1 LKNRKVY
8 IIVLLDLTYN
18 HNIYKLII
26 VTLIMETKLLL
37 KKLEGIHTI
46 EAVMDILNVD
56 KNKAIYYI
64 YRLRKWG
71 YVKTKVSSDKKRVYY
86 IYRKNRLGGKSYY
99 EVINL
104 YSPIKLAESSFY
116 KVYGR
121 EPTLEEALIY
131 AIKSKKVRVLTAALS
146 LFKHIDNWTL
156 LGELTRKNHVER
168 SVGALYD
175 LSRKIMK
182 TRRMTKKL
190 RDSILPEK
198 NAKFAEMIEG
208 FKSKDFK
215 EIEETWKIRIPLN
228 KADFEDY
235 IIK

>member
-1 LKNRKVY
+1 
-8 IIVLLDLTYN
+8 
-18 HNIYKLII
+18 
-26 VTLIMETKLLL
+26 METKILL

-46 EAVMDILNVD
+46 ESVMEILNVD
-56 KNKAIYYI
+56 KAKAIYYI
-64 YRLRKWG
+64 HRLRKEG
-71 YVKTKVSSDKKRVYY
+71 YVKTKAASDKTRIYY
-86 IYRKNRLGGKSYY
+86 IYRKNKLGGKSYY

-121 EPTLEEALIY
+121 EPTLEETLIY
-131 AIKSKKVRVLTAALS
+131 AIKSKKVRVITAALS

-156 LGELTRKNHVER
+156 LGELARKNHVER

-190 RDSILPEK
+190 RNSILPKEDD
-198 NAKFAEMIEG
+198 NFAEMIKG

-228 KADFEDY
+228 KADLEDY
-235 IIK
+235 K